1 MLLLVILKNL
11 FYLNSDVYKRVY
23 QIKYLFR
30 ESLFIWWR
38 SQGFCDSINK
48 EKSRS
53 IFKRSTIPNKFKKFI
68 VSDKFSQ
75 VASDPPRCVRN
86 ANHELIIIDPPP
98 RVSKVD
104 SNSLSLLLKVAASS
118 APDCEINETKRNTHK
133 IYLVLSLTSRRGAR
147 WAPPP
152 SPWPRCFGCAF
163 RNRTNTASTPPEWNE
178 LRTRQVK
185 ISSGQTPP
193 EFFSRSLWFCCLFVW
208 EAALDH
214 FYLFVVCF

>member
-1 MLLLVILKNL
+1 MCTKEFIK
-11 FYLNSDVYKRVY
+11 LNICFV
-23 QIKYLFR
+23 
-30 ESLFIWWR
+30 SLFLFGGDLKVSATPLIR
-38 SQGFCDSINK
+38 R
-48 EKSRS
+48 SRS

-152 SPWPRCFGCAF
+152 SP
-163 RNRTNTASTPPEWNE
+163 
-178 LRTRQVK
+178 
-185 ISSGQTPP
+185 
-193 EFFSRSLWFCCLFVW
+193 
-208 EAALDH
+208 
-214 FYLFVVCF
+214 